1 MNKKILI
8 SLSVIGIVATLAIG
22 GTTAYFSDIETATGN
37 TFTAGSID
45 LKVDNACHYMGG
57 NCPWATSTWAL
68 TDLQD
73 GIHKFFNFTDIKPG
87 AWGEDTIS
95 LHLYDNPAWAWLKID
110 NVANQENGCTEPEG
124 DVDTTC
130 GDPGT
135 GEGEL
140 YQNLHFL
147 IWMDNDGDNVYD
159 AGERKLHD
167 GETLDLCE
175 VWRLDGA
182 PCCDIEPFTP
192 CSDYYVGV
200 KWCLGTFDVDY
211 DCQGTSIGNEAQTD
225 GVNLDVSFTVVQS
238 QNNLGAEG
246 GPTCP

>member
-1 MNKKILI
+1 MNKSILI
-8 SLSVIGIVATLAIG
+8 SLSVIGIVAALAIG
-22 GTTAYFSDIETATGN
+22 GTTAYFSDVETSTGN

-45 LKVDNACHYMGG
+45 LKVNNECHYSGG
-57 NCPWATSTWAL
+57 DCPWTTSTWAL
-68 TDLQD
+68 TDLED
-73 GIHKFFNFTDIKPG
+73 GVHKFFNFLDIKPG

-167 GETLDLCE
+167 GGNLDSCE
-175 VWRLDGA
+175 VWRLDGG
-182 PCCDIEPFTP
+182 PCCDIDPFLP
-192 CSDYYVGV
+192 CSNYYVGV
-200 KWCLGTFDVDY
+200 KWCLGTFDGNY
-211 DCQGTSIGNEAQTD
+211 NCNGTSIGNEAQTD
-225 GVNLDVSFTVVQS
+225 GVNLDVIFAVVQS